1 MDDNLET
8 HPTGIY
14 MEQYDKNCLPPA
26 LFCGHEGN
34 MALQFYIFSLRQ
46 IFMPFSSFF
55 VSMLAVN
62 GIVST
67 LLH

>member
-1 MDDNLET
+1 
-8 HPTGIY
+8 
-14 MEQYDKNCLPPA
+14 MELVEQFDDKNCLPV
-26 LFCGHEGN
+26 LFRGHQGN

-55 VSMLAVN
+55 VSMLGVN
-62 GIVST
+62 GIVSA